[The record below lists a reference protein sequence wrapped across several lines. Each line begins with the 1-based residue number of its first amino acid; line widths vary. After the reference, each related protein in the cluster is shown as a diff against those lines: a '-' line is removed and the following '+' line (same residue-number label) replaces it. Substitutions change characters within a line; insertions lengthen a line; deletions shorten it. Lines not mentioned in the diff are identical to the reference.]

1 MALRR
6 KTGVWFFILVVI
18 VVIVALMPTTIKSS
32 LYNTVA
38 TWVDGYNDA
47 IEEKDH
53 DNADTKVESDD
64 EEELA
69 EPLTVRMDEALSDY
83 VGIAT
88 ITLVANNYFP
98 ESKALAKVVDIRP
111 LVVLKTR
118 YNRAVSALNVAKV
131 AERTAAQELKRLSLL
146 AEGVG
151 SVATKKV
158 AYARGVWQEAK
169 ASLQGLDFDVQ
180 AVKDEALQSW
190 GTTISEWVFAD
201 DSEQWQRLL
210 SHKDSLLL
218 VLLPID
224 VSLAPDISF
233 IRVARNGM
241 HKQGRKAYLVSRAVA
256 TGALTQGESYYFK
269 IATGRLRTGMRLD
282 AWIPTS
288 NVPIEG
294 LFVPDKAM
302 IWYDGKPWV
311 YIEKEEG
318 LYQRRSVDHG
328 MPTTGGAF
336 VEIAP
341 AIDEQTN
348 LAVGDKLVVQGAQM
362 LLSEEFKWQILDEDD
377 DD

>member
-6 KTGVWFFILVVI
+6 KTGGWFFILVVI

-47 IEEKDH
+47 IEEKDY
-53 DNADTKVESDD
+53 DNADTEVESDD

-111 LVVLKTR
+111 LVALKTR

-131 AERTAAQELKRLSLL
+131 AERTAAKELKRLSLL

-169 ASLQGLDFDVQ
+169 ASLQGLVFDVQ

-336 VEIAP
+336 VEITP
-341 AIDEQTN
+341 ARDEQTN